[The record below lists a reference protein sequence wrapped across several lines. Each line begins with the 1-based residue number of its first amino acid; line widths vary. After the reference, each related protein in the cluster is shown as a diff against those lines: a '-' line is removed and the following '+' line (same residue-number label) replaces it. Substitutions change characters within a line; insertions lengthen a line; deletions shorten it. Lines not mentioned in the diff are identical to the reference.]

1 MDLRRML
8 CPAGKSR
15 NSTTVAVGHF
25 GVEGSPSSRYP
36 RIPGGGDLS
45 AKQIQQASQVNAIR
59 ALIVDQQTTF
69 AEAIRYTLEDHGIQV
84 VGVFA
89 NGTDALRAFRRERPD
104 LVLLDLRLAD
114 LDGFNLGGR
123 MLDEWP
129 ESKILVLAGLDA
141 TRAQRDA
148 PRARFHAYLTK
159 DTPIVD
165 FMDAV
170 FATLDGEALS
180 PYPAARGTGIRSPS
194 DGRVALLT
202 SQLTQREREVL
213 ELLVAGTAG
222 NGIARRLGI
231 SPNTVRTHVQSI
243 LTKLQV
249 HSRLEAATFAV
260 SNGIVSPYG

>member
-1 MDLRRML
+1 
-8 CPAGKSR
+8 
-15 NSTTVAVGHF
+15 
-25 GVEGSPSSRYP
+25 
-36 RIPGGGDLS
+36 LS
-45 AKQIQQASQVNAIR
+45 ANQMHQVSQVNAIR
-59 ALIVDQQTTF
+59 ALIVDHHTTF

-89 NGTDALRAFRRERPD
+89 NGPDALRAFRRERPD

-114 LDGFNLGGR
+114 LDGFDLGGQ

-129 ESKILVLAGLDA
+129 ESKILVLAGLDE
-141 TRAQRDA
+141 RRSQKDA
-148 PRARFHAYLTK
+148 LRARFHAYLTK
-159 DTPIVD
+159 DTPVVD

-170 FATLDGEALS
+170 FATLEGQVLP
-180 PYPAARGTGIRSPS
+180 PYPAARGTAIPS
-194 DGRVALLT
+194 RGDRRVALLT
-202 SQLTQREREVL
+202 TQLTHREREVL
-213 ELLVAGTAG
+213 ELLVAGAAG

-260 SNGIVSPYG
+260 SSGIVSRHG